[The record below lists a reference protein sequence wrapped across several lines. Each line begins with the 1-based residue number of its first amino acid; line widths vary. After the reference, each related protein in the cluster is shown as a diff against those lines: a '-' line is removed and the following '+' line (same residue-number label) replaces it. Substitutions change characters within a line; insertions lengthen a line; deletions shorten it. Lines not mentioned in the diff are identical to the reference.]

1 MRSKQYAA
9 GTSQMERIGVVRTAR
24 ITVETDTV
32 IVVRQAKTACAWCPK
47 CGAEVEVITL
57 EIASITEE
65 AATAQLQEWLS
76 TGKLHLWQIADG
88 PAQICLASLLQCF
101 ELDVVPRTRIT
112 KEEK

>member
-1 MRSKQYAA
+1 
-9 GTSQMERIGVVRTAR
+9 MERVMVVRKAR

-32 IVVRQAKTACAWCPK
+32 MVVRRAKTACGWCPQ

-57 EIASITEE
+57 DNAGATEP

-76 TGKLHLWQIADG
+76 TDKLHIWQIADG
-88 PAQICLASLLQCF
+88 PAQICLASLLKCI
-101 ELDVVPRTRIT
+101 ELDGVPRTRIT